1 MLAILA
7 ILSDI
12 PTYVLSLVEQLS
24 GKDMTSVSTMIGDI
38 FSAVID
44 FVARSVNRK
53 TQRHTVIRC
62 VPFVKISE
70 FSLCESDFRF
80 AGFIFFCRFDRIS
93 LKGGVAYGKKYCR
106 SIHCRIKKS

>member
-24 GKDMTSVSTMIGDI
+24 GKDMTSVGTMIGDI

-44 FVARSVNRK
+44 FVS
-53 TQRHTVIRC
+53 
-62 VPFVKISE
+62 KI
-70 FSLCESDFRF
+70 
-80 AGFIFFCRFDRIS
+80 G
-93 LKGGVAYGKKYCR
+93 
-106 SIHCRIKKS
+106 